1 MSNRWTITDML
12 ADTKS
17 LLTCC
22 LVAMLLT
29 AAPVA
34 ADTPENLMEQ
44 AQTAFDRSDIVKAMS
59 LYRMA
64 AEAGHAPA
72 QSRLAY
78 LLDNAEDNEAA
89 VAWYLKAAEAGDAEG
104 MAGLAQMYAA
114 GEGTEQ
120 NLQEAARWFT
130 LAAQQ
135 GHTPAIRVLA
145 LAYESGGLGFDV
157 NYAQAISWLNAGVD
171 ANDVWS
177 TQRLARA
184 LRQGELGLRIDREQA
199 GLLEMRLPGKQ
210 TGNRSVK

>member
-1 MSNRWTITDML
+1 MSNRRAITDMSEY
-12 ADTKS
+12 TPS
-17 LLTCC
+17 LLACC
-22 LVAMLLT
+22 LVAMLL
-29 AAPVA
+29 AALPVA
-34 ADTPENLMEQ
+34 ADTPEDLMEQ

-59 LYRMA
+59 LYRVA

-78 LLDNAEDNEAA
+78 LLDNSEDNEAA

-120 NLQEAARWFT
+120 NLQEAARWYT

-157 NYAQAISWLNAGVD
+157 NYAQAISWLNAGVA

-184 LRQGELGLRIDREQA
+184 LRQGELGQRIDRERA
-199 GLLEMRLPGKQ
+199 GFLEMRLSGKQ
-210 TGNRSVK
+210 PENGSVK

>member
-1 MSNRWTITDML
+1 MSNRRAITDMPEYIP
-12 ADTKS
+12 S

-22 LVAMLLT
+22 LVAMLL
-29 AAPVA
+29 AAVPVA
-34 ADTPENLMEQ
+34 ADTPEDLMEQ

-59 LYRMA
+59 LYRVA

-78 LLDNAEDNEAA
+78 LLDNSEDNEAA

-120 NLQEAARWFT
+120 NLQEAARWYT

-157 NYAQAISWLNAGVD
+157 NYAQAISWLNAGVA

-184 LRQGELGLRIDREQA
+184 LRQGELGQRIDRERA
-199 GLLEMRLPGKQ
+199 GFLEMRLSGVQPK
-210 TGNRSVK
+210 TGP

>member
-1 MSNRWTITDML
+1 MPGYTPP
-12 ADTKS
+12 
-17 LLTCC
+17 LLSYC
-22 LVAMLLT
+22 LVAMLLAT
-29 AAPVA
+29 APVG
-34 ADTPENLMEQ
+34 ADTPEDLMEQ
-44 AQTAFDRSDIVKAMS
+44 AQNAFDRSDIVKAMS
-59 LYRMA
+59 LYRVA

-78 LLDNAEDNEAA
+78 LLDNSEENEAA
-89 VAWYLKAAEAGDAEG
+89 VAWYLQAANAGDVEG

-120 NLQEAARWFT
+120 NLQEAARWYT

-145 LAYESGGLGFDV
+145 LAYESGGLGFEV
-157 NYAQAISWLNAGVD
+157 NYAQAITWLNAGIA

-177 TQRLARA
+177 TRRLAQA

-199 GLLEMRLPGKQ
+199 GLLEMRLSGNQPE
-210 TGNRSVK
+210 TGTVK